1 MSKRAFL
8 ALEDGLIVWQPSES
22 EKDGL
27 EVSHI
32 NLNDDTFHRFIEMVA
47 RFKRGS

>member
-1 MSKRAFL
+1 MSKRAIL
-8 ALEDGLIVWQPSES
+8 ALEGGAIVGQPSES

-32 NLNDDTFHRFIEMVA
+32 NLNDDAVHRFLELVA